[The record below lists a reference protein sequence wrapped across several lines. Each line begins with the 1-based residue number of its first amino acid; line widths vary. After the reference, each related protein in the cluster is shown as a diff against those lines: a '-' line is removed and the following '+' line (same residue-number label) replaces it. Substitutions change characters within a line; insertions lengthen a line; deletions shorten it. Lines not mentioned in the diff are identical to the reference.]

1 MLDYEII
8 EYEVFYWRNNSCSET
23 STRFGT
29 EEEAIDFIKE
39 CRNKWRKYRLVK
51 TQVAIIDF

>member
-8 EYEVFYWRNNSCSET
+8 GYEVEYHRVGACSST
-23 STRFGT
+23 SVKFNT

-39 CRNKWRKYRLVK
+39 CRNRWDEYRLIK
-51 TQVAIIDF
+51 TQTAVIEF